1 MRQSRIRAND
11 DMAGL
16 NKLMAGKIRK
26 IVDGGPF
33 YSAGLS
39 PVGRLKAV
47 PPLWLQYVVCRA
59 YSNGEREHRIF
70 SGPGFAAITIRYLP
84 VPLLH
89 RFCISKSHC

>member
-33 YSAGLS
+33 YSAALS
-39 PVGRLKAV
+39 AR
-47 PPLWLQYVVCRA
+47 W
-59 YSNGEREHRIF
+59 
-70 SGPGFAAITIRYLP
+70 AA
-84 VPLLH
+84 
-89 RFCISKSHC
+89 